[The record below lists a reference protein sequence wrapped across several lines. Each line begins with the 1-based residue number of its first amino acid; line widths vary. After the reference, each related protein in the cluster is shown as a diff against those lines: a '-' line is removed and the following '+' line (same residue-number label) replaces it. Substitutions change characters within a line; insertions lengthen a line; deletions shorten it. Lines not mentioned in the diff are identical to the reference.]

1 MSDYLL
7 ENTIFYMQNIDINIY
22 SLWREDFF
30 LENVMNESVNFL
42 SLAVVLFNL
51 KKH

>member
-1 MSDYLL
+1 MSDYLF

-30 LENVMNESVNFL
+30 GKCHERECEL

>member
-30 LENVMNESVNFL
+30 FGKCHERECEL
-42 SLAVVLFNL
+42 SLAVVLFSL